1 MRRGRER
8 TMGRIAGAVFGVCV
22 ALAWSSASLAQTTAT
37 RSSSFQYDPASGLLT
52 QEVIEP
58 NTSALRLEKDYTYDA
73 YGNKLAVSVSGV
85 DITTR
90 TSTVTYDAQG
100 QFVTQNTN
108 ALNQSETFQ
117 YDARFGAAT

>member
-1 MRRGRER
+1 
-8 TMGRIAGAVFGVCV
+8 MGRIAGAVFGVCV

-37 RSSSFQYDPASGLLT
+37 RSSSFQYDAASGLLT

-73 YGNKLAVSVSGV
+73 YGNKLSVSVSGI

-108 ALNQSETFQ
+108 ALNQVEFDVIRTIHA
-117 YDARFGAAT
+117 DLRR